1 MSSKATF
8 SDLIISAL
16 NLSLDP
22 ILNLNLNPNSNFNS
36 NPNPNSN
43 SNSNPNFVSAQGNTI
58 FSNYSQS
65 PSGTLTEAQTK
76 TLVKGGLG
84 VAIAEAQASFFK
96 ADKTFSALFTN
107 TSVTGLNG
115 QFAGNSDSE
124 TKVLASFEVHAN
136 QSFSFEFSA
145 NLALTTKEIED
156 SEVEYNKAV
165 SQTAFLVLDT
175 TNLNKPIVLDYFGI
189 EGNLISSNE
198 IADLNVGSS
207 SNVTINLNKKI
218 SDINGDNG
226 SDSLNGS
233 AVGTYQRNFTH
244 NSNITVVEI
253 NTSAV
258 ELAGDTLIGNLGQDV
273 IYGTIWNDSL
283 TGTNGA
289 DKIYASLG
297 DDKLFG
303 KEGNDILE
311 AGQGN
316 DSLDGGNGN
325 DTLYGGLG
333 NDVLIGGSGDDVL
346 VGGDGNDKFIFK
358 SGDTLLRNDFDVIKD
373 FKVGIDKIVLDGW
386 SYINTGLTLGT
397 INITDSKDGAVF
409 KLDSLF
415 NQETILISGVSASKI
430 NSQSIAFT

>member
-36 NPNPNSN
+36 NPNPN

-96 ADKTFSALFTN
+96 ADKTFLALFTN

-124 TKVLASFEVHAN
+124 TKVLASFEIHAN

-233 AVGTYQRNFTH
+233 AVETYQRNFTH